1 MRQGQH
7 EATVKNATVKNAE
20 ASEVLHNASAHR
32 FEFHSGEAM
41 ARLDYRLQSGKIVL
55 LHTEVPPELAGGGVG
70 AKLVKAAL
78 EHARESGLTVV
89 PLCSYVAAYIRRNQ
103 QYQALLEP
111 SGGTR

>member
-1 MRQGQH
+1 MNNG
-7 EATVKNATVKNAE
+7 E
-20 ASEVLHNASAHR
+20 ASEVLNNASAHR
-32 FEFHSGEAM
+32 FELHSGESM
-41 ARLDYRLQSGKIVL
+41 ARLDYRFRDGKIVL
-55 LHTEVPPELAGGGVG
+55 LHTEVPPELANRGVG

-89 PLCSYVAAYIRRNQ
+89 PLCSYVIAYIRRHQ